1 MHQIGPVD
9 YAIQVA
15 FVLLANTLA
24 MLLMLYVD
32 LRWESRLNELLIK
45 ALHRIATREAQTS
58 KARPD
63 SVDSAV
69 TLPAVVEQSERIS
82 TPLLRVEIATV
93 VESEE
98 DECDQPGTDHRAQAK
113 R

>member
-1 MHQIGPVD
+1 MHQIGPID

-58 KARPD
+58 KARLD
-63 SVDSAV
+63 TIDSAV
-69 TLPAVVEQSERIS
+69 TLPAVVEQRERIS

-93 VESEE
+93 VDSEE
-98 DECDQPGTDHRAQAK
+98 DECDQPGTDNTAQSK